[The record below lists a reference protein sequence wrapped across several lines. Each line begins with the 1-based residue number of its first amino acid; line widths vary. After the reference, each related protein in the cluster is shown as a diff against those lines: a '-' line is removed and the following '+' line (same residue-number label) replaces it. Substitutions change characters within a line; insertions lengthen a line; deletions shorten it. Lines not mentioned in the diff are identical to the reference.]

1 MTELQ
6 QTFLMYS
13 AVYIV
18 AKCGIFVCL
27 YVALIIVEKH
37 ARERHKQ
44 LHLFLVDKRAKEETR
59 WAFAYKQYQ
68 QKKAMRSVASIKA
81 S

>member
-68 QKKAMRSVASIKA
+68 HKKSLRSVTSIKA

>member
-6 QTFLMYS
+6 QAFLMYA
-13 AVYIV
+13 AVYLI

-37 ARERHKQ
+37 ARERHRQ
-44 LHLFLVDKRAKEETR
+44 LHLFLVDKRINEEIR
-59 WAFAYKQYQ
+59 WKYAYNQYQ
-68 QKKAMRSVASIKA
+68 KKKSLRPAALTKVS
-81 S
+81 

>member
-13 AVYIV
+13 AIYII

-37 ARERHKQ
+37 ARERHRQ
-44 LHLFLVDKRAKEETR
+44 LHLFLVDKRAEEEVK

-68 QKKAMRSVASIKA
+68 QKKAQRSVASIKA